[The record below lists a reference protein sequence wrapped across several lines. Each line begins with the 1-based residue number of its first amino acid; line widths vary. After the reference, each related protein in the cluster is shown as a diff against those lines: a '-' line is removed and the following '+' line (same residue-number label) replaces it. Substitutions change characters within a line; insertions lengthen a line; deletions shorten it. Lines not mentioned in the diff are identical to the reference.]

1 MVQSYYTTRK
11 YEKGYIINNLLHYI
25 APLTLMHRPDDVYRH
40 GANFYVDDHKITV
53 ALLNC
58 DRKIT
63 TTQGYKLIVR
73 VTIPPFP
80 HCEINAEFKE
90 KRNKSWRNDM
100 YRRQKRSICRGFT
113 EILNLFMTTFVH
125 CSSLEF

>member
-1 MVQSYYTTRK
+1 MWYKVTIPHGNK

-25 APLTLMHRPDDVYRH
+25 TPETFVPMMYNVYRH
-40 GANFYVDDHKITV
+40 GANFYVDDHKIAV
-53 ALLNC
+53 ALLTC

-90 KRNKSWRNDM
+90 KLK
-100 YRRQKRSICRGFT
+100 QALAKR
-113 EILNLFMTTFVH
+113 
-125 CSSLEF
+125 